1 MQPSLY
7 FYPRPPRGGRPAQL
21 SPAQHPQHFYPRPP
35 RGGRHSFQNPGVPPY
50 EFLSTPSARRATQHS
65 LATVIH
71 IRISI
76 HALREEGDALRTP
89 TITTTSDFYPRP
101 PRGGRPPATTPSPFP
116 YAISIH
122 ALREEGDKAATS
134 ACKRLSNFYP
144 RPPRGGRRRPGTDGS
159 SRQNFYPRP
168 PRGGRRSQA
177 NVLEGVKVFLS
188 TPSARRATPPHH
200 SFCPQERI
208 SIHALREEGDW
219 SRWRKSATLPR
230 FLSTPS
236 ARRATNGRPKG
247 KLSGTISIHA
257 LREEGDT
264 VQRKPNTAN
273 RNFYPR
279 PPRGGRL
286 PEPRSDPR

>member
-1 MQPSLY
+1 MIFLSTPSARRATRLPILALSRFPYFYPRPPRGGRPSWQSSMQPSLY

-101 PRGGRPPATTPSPFP
+101 PRGGRQGRNIGLQE
-116 YAISIH
+116 AI
-122 ALREEGDKAATS
+122 
-134 ACKRLSNFYP
+134 
-144 RPPRGGRRRPGTDGS
+144 
-159 SRQNFYPRP
+159 Q
-168 PRGGRRSQA
+168 
-177 NVLEGVKVFLS
+177 FLS
-188 TPSARRATPPHH
+188 TPSARRATPSGYGRVEP
-200 SFCPQERI
+200 SE
-208 SIHALREEGDW
+208 
-219 SRWRKSATLPR
+219 

-236 ARRATNGRPKG
+236 ARRAT
-247 KLSGTISIHA
+247 LSG
-257 LREEGDT
+257 
-264 VQRKPNTAN
+264 QRP
-273 RNFYPR
+273 
-279 PPRGGRL
+279 
-286 PEPRSDPR
+286 